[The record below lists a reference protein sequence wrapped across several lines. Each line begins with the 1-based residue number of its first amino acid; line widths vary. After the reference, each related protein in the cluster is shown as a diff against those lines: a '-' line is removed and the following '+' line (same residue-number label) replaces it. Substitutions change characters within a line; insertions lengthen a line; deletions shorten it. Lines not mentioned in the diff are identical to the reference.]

1 MDAEWKRSKF
11 NDLKVGNKR
20 RSSHWKASAG
30 VTMILVTPCFP
41 SRRWVLTTRSGKVR
55 TWHSGNDCIFL
66 SSTLLTPSWL
76 GYFVYPQTKSHECCR
91 TWWRWEEQWTLEG
104 RFWVM
109 ENQVNVGDRVTFHQ
123 LAPDS
128 SNGWWREAE
137 VSVLD
142 SQGLSPD

>member
-1 MDAEWKRSKF
+1 
-11 NDLKVGNKR
+11 
-20 RSSHWKASAG
+20 
-30 VTMILVTPCFP
+30 
-41 SRRWVLTTRSGKVR
+41 
-55 TWHSGNDCIFL
+55 
-66 SSTLLTPSWL
+66 
-76 GYFVYPQTKSHECCR
+76 
-91 TWWRWEEQWTLEG
+91 
-104 RFWVM
+104 M